1 MSEFEVAIK
10 IAGKLDK
17 SLQTS
22 VSSAQKMLG
31 SLGKGGLSSA
41 LTGIGN
47 VMESTGKAL
56 TTGVTMP
63 VIALGATSV
72 KEFGSVDKSMKLVQA
87 TMGSTDAQAKQLES
101 TMKKAAA
108 NSVFGMQ
115 DAADATLNFAR
126 QGFNAKQAGDM
137 LTPALNLAAGTATD
151 LSVVTGGLGNALKM
165 FGKHAKYVLKLD
177 VRKCYPTMNHEE
189 LRKKLQRRIKDKKFL
204 RLADRIIA
212 SFQQPMA
219 THERLLPE
227 TDAVGIPVGLFTSP
241 WFCNFFFQ
249 DIDHKVAEKTGAAH
263 NVRYVDDMVLFD
275 SSKRRLHKALEFI
288 EAEVKAT
295 KQTVKDNWQ
304 VFILS
309 KRPLDFLGFKF
320 HPNKTTIRKSIML
333 RISRKARTIAR
344 AAYASIRNAHA
355 MVSYIG
361 YIVNSDSQRF
371 YEKWVRPFVNI
382 KHLKGVIADE
392 DRKQHQACVAV

>member
-1 MSEFEVAIK
+1 M
-10 IAGKLDK
+10 
-17 SLQTS
+17 
-22 VSSAQKMLG
+22 
-31 SLGKGGLSSA
+31 
-41 LTGIGN
+41 
-47 VMESTGKAL
+47 
-56 TTGVTMP
+56 
-63 VIALGATSV
+63 
-72 KEFGSVDKSMKLVQA
+72 
-87 TMGSTDAQAKQLES
+87 
-101 TMKKAAA
+101 
-108 NSVFGMQ
+108 
-115 DAADATLNFAR
+115 
-126 QGFNAKQAGDM
+126 
-137 LTPALNLAAGTATD
+137 
-151 LSVVTGGLGNALKM
+151 
-165 FGKHAKYVLKLD
+165 
-177 VRKCYPTMNHEE
+177 
-189 LRKKLQRRIKDKKFL
+189 
-204 RLADRIIA
+204 
-212 SFQQPMA
+212 
-219 THERLLPE
+219 
-227 TDAVGIPVGLFTSP
+227 
-241 WFCNFFFQ
+241 
-249 DIDHKVAEKTGAAH
+249 
-263 NVRYVDDMVLFD
+263 RYVDDMVLFD

-295 KQTVKDNWQ
+295 KQTAKDNWQ

>member
-1 MSEFEVAIK
+1 MEDTQKQDKLPPIKYTKRVGHLFEHVRDIDNLKEAIK
-10 IAGKLDK
+10 
-17 SLQTS
+17 
-22 VSSAQKMLG
+22 
-31 SLGKGGLSSA
+31 
-41 LTGIGN
+41 
-47 VMESTGKAL
+47 
-56 TTGVTMP
+56 
-63 VIALGATSV
+63 
-72 KEFGSVDKSMKLVQA
+72 
-87 TMGSTDAQAKQLES
+87 
-101 TMKKAAA
+101 
-108 NSVFGMQ
+108 
-115 DAADATLNFAR
+115 DAARHKRKRKEVQKVLEDID
-126 QGFNAKQAGDM
+126 GH
-137 LTPALNLAAGTATD
+137 AL
-151 LSVVTGGLGNALKM
+151 
-165 FGKHAKYVLKLD
+165 
-177 VRKCYPTMNHEE
+177 E
-189 LRKKLQRRIKDKKFL
+189 LQRI
-204 RLADRIIA
+204 
-212 SFQQPMA
+212 
-219 THERLLPE
+219 
-227 TDAVGIPVGLFTSP
+227 
-241 WFCNFFFQ
+241 Q

>member
-1 MSEFEVAIK
+1 MEDTQKQDKLPPIKYTKRVGHLFEHVRDIDNLKEAIK
-10 IAGKLDK
+10 
-17 SLQTS
+17 
-22 VSSAQKMLG
+22 
-31 SLGKGGLSSA
+31 
-41 LTGIGN
+41 
-47 VMESTGKAL
+47 
-56 TTGVTMP
+56 
-63 VIALGATSV
+63 
-72 KEFGSVDKSMKLVQA
+72 
-87 TMGSTDAQAKQLES
+87 
-101 TMKKAAA
+101 
-108 NSVFGMQ
+108 
-115 DAADATLNFAR
+115 DAARHKRKRKEVQKVLEDIDGHALELQR
-126 QGFNAKQAGDM
+126 M
-137 LTPALNLAAGTATD
+137 LDEETFIP
-151 LSVVTGGLGNALKM
+151 
-165 FGKHAKYVLKLD
+165 AKY
-177 VRKCYPTMNHEE
+177 TMRRINDG
-189 LRKKLQRRIKDKKFL
+189 RKKLQRRIKDKKFL

-333 RISRKARTIAR
+333 RSSRKARTIAR

>member
-1 MSEFEVAIK
+1 MEDTQKQDKLPPIKFTKRVGHLFEHVRDIDNLKEAIK
-10 IAGKLDK
+10 DAARHKRKRKEVQKVLEDIDGHALELQKILDEETFIPAKYTMRRINDGIQKKTRDIAIPRFWPDQCVHHAFVRIFKQIVLH
-17 SLQTS
+17 
-22 VSSAQKMLG
+22 SAYPFSCG
-31 SLGKGGLSSA
+31 CVPGKG
-41 LTGIGN
+41 TH
-47 VMESTGKAL
+47 
-56 TTGVTMP
+56 
-63 VIALGATSV
+63 GA
-72 KEFGSVDKSMKLVQA
+72 K
-87 TMGSTDAQAKQLES
+87 
-101 TMKKAAA
+101 
-108 NSVFGMQ
+108 
-115 DAADATLNFAR
+115 
-126 QGFNAKQAGDM
+126 
-137 LTPALNLAAGTATD
+137 TAIEKWISKD
-151 LSVVTGGLGNALKM
+151 P
-165 FGKHAKYVLKLD
+165 KHTKYVLKLD
-177 VRKCYPTMNHEE
+177 VRKCYPTMSHEE
-189 LRKKLQRRIKDKKFL
+189 LRKKLQHRIKDKKFL

-249 DIDHKVAEKTGAAH
+249 DIDHKVAEKTGTAH

-288 EAEVKAT
+288 ETEVKAT